1 MNDIVAIKIALNCF
15 ETTLNHLDKID
26 DRNKIVFYSDREFL
40 AEAKDALLN
49 IGKILTEEKLNNKH
63 LVA

>member
-15 ETTLNHLDKID
+15 EATLNHLDKID
-26 DRNKIVFYSDREFL
+26 DRNKIAFYSDREFL
-40 AEAKDALLN
+40 AEAKDALVN
-49 IGKILTEEKLNNKH
+49 IGKILIEEKPNNKH

>member
-49 IGKILTEEKLNNKH
+49 IGKVLTEQKPNNKY

>member
-26 DRNKIVFYSDREFL
+26 DINKIVFYSDREFL
-40 AEAKDALLN
+40 AEAKDALIN
-49 IGKILTEEKLNNKH
+49 IGKTLIEEEPNNKN